1 MEQSSVDDSFD
12 ANECGGNE
20 FDDSGFI
27 VWSIYIS
34 GTDWLGKSVVEYSV
48 LLDEAPVKAIDWS
61 SAIDEG
67 FGDDVFVE
75 SLTDRAIQNDFD
87 CLSPTITL
95 LMFSGVE
102 SSFLKILY
110 IEFSDEF
117 FFIAYFFSLLYL

>member
-48 LLDEAPVKAIDWS
+48 LLDEAPVKAVDWS
-61 SAIDEG
+61 STVNEG

-75 SLTDRAIQNDFD
+75 GVFEDRQSNMEWPWLFVCYNSTFDVRRSSLCLGRAP
-87 CLSPTITL
+87 L
-95 LMFSGVE
+95 
-102 SSFLKILY
+102 
-110 IEFSDEF
+110 
-117 FFIAYFFSLLYL
+117 